1 MLRIAHATTDFQ
13 RIAAGRRPRHAA
25 ISLALAGGGALA
37 LLVYLMLAA
46 LRPGHPGTAGT
57 LALLASRAN
66 LARLASMLRT

>member
-37 LLVYLMLAA
+37 LL
-46 LRPGHPGTAGT
+46 
-57 LALLASRAN
+57 ASRAN